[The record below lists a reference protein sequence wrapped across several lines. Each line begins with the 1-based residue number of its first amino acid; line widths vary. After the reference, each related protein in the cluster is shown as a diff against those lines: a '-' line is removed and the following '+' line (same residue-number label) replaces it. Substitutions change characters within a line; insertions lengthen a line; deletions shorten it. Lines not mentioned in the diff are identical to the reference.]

1 MSARTRLYQQPRSP
15 LIEGRSARERP
26 FWQPWLAGCIAVV
39 VWTGATVYLAAR
51 QATAAGGSVWQHASD
66 AWPADLPWL
75 IAGGVIGS
83 ALGVVLARMWGLSA
97 RWLLASVL
105 GVGGGYLLSWAVWA
119 IGRLS
124 G

>member
-26 FWQPWLAGCIAVV
+26 FWQPWLAGWVAVG
-39 VWTGATVYLAAR
+39 VWTAVTVYLAAR
-51 QATAAGGSVWQHASD
+51 EATAPGDSVWQHASD
-66 AWPADLPWL
+66 SFPADLPWL
-75 IAGGVIGS
+75 IIGGAIGA
-83 ALGVVLARMWGLSA
+83 ALGVVLARMWGLRA

-105 GVGGGYLLSWAVWA
+105 GIGGGYLLSWSVWA

>member
-1 MSARTRLYQQPRSP
+1 

-26 FWQPWLAGCIAVV
+26 FWQPWLAGCCAVV
-39 VWTGATVYLAAR
+39 AWTASTVYLAAR
-51 QATAAGGSVWQHASD
+51 EATASGDSVWQHASD

-75 IAGGVIGS
+75 LVGGVIGA
-83 ALGVVLARMWGLSA
+83 ALGVVFARMWGLRA
-97 RWLLASVL
+97 RWLLAAVL
-105 GVGGGYLLSWAVWA
+105 GIGGGYLLSWAVWA